1 MWRLGLAGLCLMKI
15 RGSETQ
21 LQKLENQLK
30 KLTGNEKENHT
41 MDVAEIKFGDAC
53 FEKVLW

>member
-1 MWRLGLAGLCLMKI
+1 MKT

-30 KLTGNEKENHT
+30 KVTWNEKENGT

>member
-1 MWRLGLAGLCLMKI
+1 MKI

-30 KLTGNEKENHT
+30 KLTGNEMENHT

>member
-1 MWRLGLAGLCLMKI
+1 MKI

-30 KLTGNEKENHT
+30 TLTGNEKENRT
-41 MDVAEIKFGDAC
+41 MDEAEIKFGDAC

>member
-1 MWRLGLAGLCLMKI
+1 MKT

-30 KLTGNEKENHT
+30 NESEYLGPEIIKIHTG
-41 MDVAEIKFGDAC
+41 
-53 FEKVLW
+53 W